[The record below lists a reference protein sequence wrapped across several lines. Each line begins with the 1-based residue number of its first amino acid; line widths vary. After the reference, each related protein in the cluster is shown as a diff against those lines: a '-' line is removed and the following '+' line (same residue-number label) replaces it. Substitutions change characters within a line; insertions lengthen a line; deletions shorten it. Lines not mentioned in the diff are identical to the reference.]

1 MILCPKDSKNL
12 DEKITHNTKSPPHRD
27 RNYRSTANQH
37 DLRRRFRMKTST
49 KQLTRFLCFLL
60 VFTLLTTIAG
70 TVQAATESLN
80 VQAGEDSVRKI
91 DVSAGDHIQIDFT
104 VLSQS
109 PSSMRFRIVFPNGT
123 TKDYGESSSYNI
135 SFISDVQGEC
145 ALHFDNTNSSRSQ
158 LVTLEYEIEHY
169 YFGIPEI
176 PFLIIVIAVL
186 LLCIAAGYIIMGKYS

>member
-1 MILCPKDSKNL
+1 
-12 DEKITHNTKSPPHRD
+12 
-27 RNYRSTANQH
+27 
-37 DLRRRFRMKTST
+37 MK
-49 KQLTRFLCFLL
+49 LNRFLCLL
-60 VFTLLTTIAG
+60 VVSASLIAIAG

-91 DVSAGDHIQIDFT
+91 DMSTEDHIRISFT

-109 PSSMRFRIVFPNGT
+109 PSSFRFWIVFPNGT
-123 TKDYGESSSYNI
+123 TGDYGESTNCNI
-135 SFISDVQGEC
+135 SFASDVQGEC
-145 ALHFDNTNSSRSQ
+145 ELHFDNTNSSSAQ
-158 LVTLEYEIEHY
+158 LITLNYEIEHY